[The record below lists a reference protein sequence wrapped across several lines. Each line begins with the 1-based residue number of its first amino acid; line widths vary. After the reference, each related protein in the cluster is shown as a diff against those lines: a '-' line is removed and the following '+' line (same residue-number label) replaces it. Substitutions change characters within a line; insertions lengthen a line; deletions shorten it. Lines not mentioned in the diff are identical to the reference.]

1 MHTSIALTN
10 WLLENNITAVGT
22 LNTTRIGVPDEVKK
36 SEGRDEFSATC
47 HFEAQNGNLCLNSY
61 TVKTKSKDKKNV
73 LLLRTMRPLHKKTK
87 DDKQEKPAI
96 YKLYD
101 FTKGGTDIVDQM
113 NDCYPTRAK
122 TLRWST
128 LGFYYMLDTIRVN
141 SKFLWYIKHG
151 KDPKK
156 DNTFDLGLDLAH
168 SLVMPF
174 IQQRSLVGLRK
185 PLLKKINYI

>member
-1 MHTSIALTN
+1 
-10 WLLENNITAVGT
+10 
-22 LNTTRIGVPDEVKK
+22 
-36 SEGRDEFSATC
+36 
-47 HFEAQNGNLCLNSY
+47 
-61 TVKTKSKDKKNV
+61 
-73 LLLRTMRPLHKKTK
+73 MRPLHKKTK
-87 DDKQEKPAI
+87 DDKKEKPAI

-113 NDCYPTRAK
+113 NDCYTTRAK

-141 SKFLWYIKHG
+141 SKSLWCIKHG

-156 DNTFDLGLDLAH
+156 ANTFDVGLDLAH

-185 PLLKKINYI
+185 PL